1 MANDLFDARTV
12 LTTGSDEV
20 DIYSLKA
27 LNEKVD
33 GDVFS
38 LPFSIRVMLESLLR
52 NAGGKFVSEED
63 VEALAAWPE
72 SVGGE
77 LPYLPARVVMQD
89 FTGVPAV
96 VDLAA
101 MRSAMENVGGDPK
114 KINPLVPTDLVIDHS
129 VQVDAFGSPAA
140 LQFNAEREFE
150 RNRERYEFLKWGQQA
165 FDNFSVVPPATGII
179 HQVNLEYLAKGVV
192 VKDGVAMPDTLV
204 GTDSHTPMINGLG
217 VLGWGVG
224 GIEAEAVTLGQPY
237 YMLVPEVIGFKL
249 TGALQEGVTATDL
262 VLTVTQ
268 MLRAHGV
275 VGKFVEFYGDGL
287 SKLSLPDR
295 ATIANMS
302 PEFGATCTFFPVD
315 METLRYLRG
324 TGRDEGLV
332 ELVEAY
338 SHEQGLF
345 RTDEQPP
352 PRFSEML
359 ELDMHTVESS
369 LAGPRRP
376 QDRVA
381 LTDMQPSFRQ
391 ALADMVG
398 LDHALVRNG
407 KNGQAEDPHDE
418 ADEESFPASDT
429 PSQDP
434 LAGRAGGA
442 ASEAEGKEGGAVSTG
457 ESHDTDDTES
467 FPTSDAPAGAADATG
482 KGDADPTSGAE
493 PEADEPEAEPAGT
506 VTVTVD
512 GEELSL
518 KHGSAVIAAITSC
531 TNTSNPSVMMG
542 AGLLAK
548 KAVERGLTVAP
559 HVKTS
564 LAPGSKVVTEYLQ
577 TSGLLDPLEQLKF
590 DVVGYGC
597 TTCIGNSGPLAEEI
611 SAAVDENDLVVA
623 AVLSGNRNFEGRINP
638 DVRANYLASPPLV
651 VAYALAGTVDI
662 DLSKDPLG
670 EDKSGNPVYLKDV
683 WPSQEEVAREVEN
696 ALDPSIYNEQYA
708 DVYTGNEQWNNVEV
722 PEGDLYEWDPDSTYI
737 QEPSFF
743 KDMGPE
749 AEDLDDIEG
758 ARVLVQVG
766 DSVTTDHISPAGA
779 IPSKMP
785 AGQYLIEKGVDPR
798 NFNSYGSRRG
808 NHEVMVRGTFG
819 NIRLRNKLAGG
830 KEGGYTVHLPDGE
843 ETTIYEASLK
853 YQEENVP
860 LLVLAGKEYGSGS
873 SRDWAAKGSFL
884 LGIRAVIAE
893 SFERIHRSN
902 LIGMGVLPLQYV
914 EGESADS
921 LGLTGHESYDIKGLA
936 DLEPGKELTVRV
948 TGDDGDTKEFKVKAR
963 VDSPVEVEYLRN
975 GGILHTVLRQLLK
988 EGE

>member
-1 MANDLFDARTV
+1 MANDLFGTC
-12 LTTGSDEV
+12 TTLETDSADVEF
-20 DIYSLKA
+20 YSLRT
-27 LNEKVD
+27 LDENVD

-52 NAGGKFVSEED
+52 NAGGKFVSKED
-63 VEALAAWPE
+63 VEALASWPE

-77 LPYLPARVVMQD
+77 LAYLPARVVMQD

-101 MRSAMENVGGDPK
+101 MRSAMANVGGDPSR
-114 KINPLVPTDLVIDHS
+114 INPLVPTDLVIDHS

-179 HQVNLEYLAKGVV
+179 HQVNLEYLAKGVI

-204 GTDSHTPMINGLG
+204 GTDSHTTMINGLG

-249 TGALQEGVTATDL
+249 TGALREGVTATDL

-268 MLRAHGV
+268 MLRSHGV
-275 VGKFVEFYGDGL
+275 VGKFVEFYGGGL

-315 METLRYLRG
+315 TETLRYLRG
-324 TGRDEGLV
+324 TGRDEELV

-338 SHEQGLF
+338 SKEQGLW
-345 RTDEQPP
+345 RTDETPE
-352 PRFSEML
+352 PRFSET
-359 ELDMHTVESS
+359 LDLDLGSVEAS

-381 LTDMQPSFRQ
+381 LDEMQPSFRQ
-391 ALADMVG
+391 ALAEMVDP
-398 LDHALVRNG
+398 DHPLLGNG
-407 KNGQAEDPHDE
+407 REDAYDR
-418 ADEESFPASDT
+418 ADAESFPASDI
-429 PSQDP
+429 PNPDIPVAQGGP
-434 LAGRAGGA
+434 NEAGG
-442 ASEAEGKEGGAVSTG
+442 KQGGAVFTG
-457 ESHDTDDTES
+457 EGHTSDDTEA
-467 FPTSDAPAGAADATG
+467 FPASDTPAGASG
-482 KGDADPTSGAE
+482 VSNEGGGDPTSGGE
-493 PEADEPEAEPAGT
+493 PENGKSEAGPTGAI
-506 VTVTVD
+506 TVTVD

-518 KHGSAVIAAITSC
+518 RHGSAVIAAITSC

-542 AGLLAK
+542 AGLLAR
-548 KAVERGLTVAP
+548 KAVEKGLSVAP

-577 TSGLLDPLEQLKF
+577 TSGLLDPLEKLRF

-611 SAAVDENDLVVA
+611 SAAVEENDLVVA

-670 EDKSGNPVYLKDV
+670 EDEDGNPVYLQDI
-683 WPSQEEVAREVEN
+683 WPSQEEVAREIEN
-696 ALDPSIYNEQYA
+696 ALDPKIYKEQYA
-708 DVYTGNEQWNNVEV
+708 DVYTGNEQWNDVEV
-722 PEGDLYEWDPDSTYI
+722 PSGNLYEWDPDSTYI

-749 AEDLDDIEG
+749 AEDLKDIEG
-758 ARVLVQVG
+758 ARVLVKVG

-785 AGQYLIEKGVDPR
+785 AGQYLIQKGVDPR
-798 NFNSYGSRRG
+798 DFNSYGSRRG

-819 NIRLRNKLAGG
+819 NIRLRNQLVD
-830 KEGGYTVHLPDGE
+830 KEGGYTIHLPDGE
-843 ETTIYEASLK
+843 ETTIYEASLE
-853 YQEENVP
+853 YEEENVP
-860 LLVLAGKEYGSGS
+860 LVVLAGKEYGSGS

-884 LGIRAVIAE
+884 LGVRAVIAE

-902 LIGMGVLPLQYV
+902 LIGMGVLPLQFS
-914 EGESADS
+914 EGESAES
-921 LGLTGHESYDIKGLA
+921 LGLTGHESFDIAGLA
-936 DLEPGKELTVRV
+936 GLEPGKELTVKAISDE
-948 TGDDGDTKEFKVKAR
+948 GEEKEFQVKAR

-975 GGILHTVLRQLLK
+975 GGILQTVLRQMLEE
-988 EGE
+988 EG

>member
-1 MANDLFDARTV
+1 MANDSFGSRKSLK
-12 LTTGSDEV
+12 TGSGEV
-20 DIYSLKA
+20 TYYSLKT
-27 LNEKVD
+27 LDEKVE

-38 LPFSIRVMLESLLR
+38 QPFSIRVMLESLLR
-52 NAGGKFVSEED
+52 NAGGEFVSQED
-63 VEALAAWPE
+63 VEALASWPE

-89 FTGVPAV
+89 FTGVPAI

-101 MRSAMENVGGDPK
+101 MRSAMQAVGGDPK

-129 VQVDAFGSPAA
+129 VQVDAFGSAAA

-150 RNRERYEFLKWGQQA
+150 RNHERYEFLKWGQQA
-165 FDNFSVVPPATGII
+165 FDNFSVVPPATGIV
-179 HQVNLEYLAKGVV
+179 HQVNLEYLAKGVL

-204 GTDSHTPMINGLG
+204 GTDSHTTMINGLG

-275 VGKFVEFYGDGL
+275 VGKFVEFYGEGL
-287 SKLSLPDR
+287 SKLALPDR

-302 PEFGATCTFFPVD
+302 PEFGATCTYFPVD
-315 METLRYLRG
+315 AETTKYLRG
-324 TGRDEGLV
+324 TGRDEELI

-338 SHEQGLF
+338 YKEQGLW
-345 RTDEQPP
+345 RTDEQPE
-352 PRFSEML
+352 PRFSETL
-359 ELDMHTVESS
+359 ELDMDTVESS
-369 LAGPRRP
+369 LAGPTRP
-376 QDRVA
+376 QDRLSLADVKPA
-381 LTDMQPSFRQ
+381 FRQ
-391 ALADMVG
+391 ALAEMVG
-398 LDHALVRNG
+398 LDHALVSNG
-407 KNGQAEDPHDE
+407 SSNGHADANGE
-418 ADEESFPASDT
+418 ATAT
-429 PSQDP
+429 
-434 LAGRAGGA
+434 
-442 ASEAEGKEGGAVSTG
+442 STG
-457 ESHDTDDTES
+457 ESHTSDDTES
-467 FPTSDAPAGAADATG
+467 MEASDTPGGAADATG
-482 KGDADPTSGAE
+482 EGEADPTSGGESESDEPQAE
-493 PEADEPEAEPAGT
+493 PSGSI
-506 VTVTVD
+506 TVTVD
-512 GEELSL
+512 GEEIYL

-542 AGLLAK
+542 AGLVAK
-548 KAVERGLTVAP
+548 KAVEKGLSIAP

-577 TSGLLDPLEQLKF
+577 TADLLPYLEELKF

-611 SAAVDENDLVVA
+611 TQAVEENDLVVA

-638 DVRANYLASPPLV
+638 DVQANYLASPPLV

-662 DLSKDPLG
+662 DLSNDPLG
-670 EDKSGNPVYLKDV
+670 EDSDGNPVYLKDI
-683 WPSQEEVAREVEN
+683 WPSQEEVARAIEN
-696 ALDPSIYNEQYA
+696 ALDPEIYKNQYA
-708 DVYTGNEQWNNVEV
+708 NVYTGNEQWNEV
-722 PEGDLYEWDPDSTYI
+722 DVPSGDLFEWDPDSTYI

-743 KDMGPE
+743 KDLDPD
-749 AEDLDDIEG
+749 AADLKDIEG
-758 ARVLVQVG
+758 ARVLVKVG

-785 AGQYLIEKGVDPR
+785 AGKYLLEKGVESR
-798 NFNSYGSRRG
+798 EFNSFGSRRG

-819 NIRLRNKLAGG
+819 NIRLRNQLVEKQ
-830 KEGGYTVHLPDGE
+830 GGYTIHLPDGE

-853 YQEENVP
+853 YEEEGVP
-860 LLVLAGKEYGSGS
+860 LMVLAGKEYGSGS

-884 LGIRAVIAE
+884 LGVKAVIAE

-902 LIGMGVLPLQYV
+902 LIGMGVLPVQYA
-914 EGESADS
+914 EGENAES
-921 LGLTGHESYDIKGLA
+921 LGLTGHESFDITGLA
-936 DLEPGKELTVRV
+936 DLEPGKELTVKA
-948 TGDDGDTKEFKVKAR
+948 TSDDGDTKEFKVKAR

-975 GGILHTVLRQLLK
+975 GGILHTVLRQMLK
-988 EGE
+988 ESE

>member
-1 MANDLFDARTV
+1 MANDPFGAHKTLNTSSGDVELF
-12 LTTGSDEV
+12 
-20 DIYSLKA
+20 SLKT
-27 LNEKVD
+27 LDEKVD

-63 VEALAAWPE
+63 VEALANWPE
-72 SVGGE
+72 SIGGE
-77 LPYLPARVVMQD
+77 LAYLPARVIMQD
-89 FTGVPAV
+89 FTGVPAI

-101 MRSAMENVGGDPK
+101 MRSAMQNVGGDPS
-114 KINPLVPTDLVIDHS
+114 KISPLVPTDLVIDHS
-129 VQVDAFGSPAA
+129 VQVDAFGSAAA

-150 RNRERYEFLKWGQQA
+150 RNHERYEFLKWGQQA
-165 FDNFSVVPPATGII
+165 FDNFSVVPPATGIV
-179 HQVNLEYLAKGVV
+179 HQVNLEYLAKGVI

-204 GTDSHTPMINGLG
+204 GTDSHTTMINGLG

-237 YMLVPEVIGFKL
+237 YMLVPEVIGFRL

-275 VGKFVEFYGDGL
+275 VGKFVEFHGDGL

-315 METLRYLRG
+315 SETLKYLRG
-324 TGRDEGLV
+324 TGRAEELV

-338 SHEQGLF
+338 SKEQGIW
-345 RTDEQPP
+345 RTDESPE
-352 PRFSEML
+352 PRFSETL
-359 ELDMHTVESS
+359 ELDMDTVESS

-398 LDHALVRNG
+398 TDHALVQNG
-407 KNGQAEDPHDE
+407 SSNGHGDAYNH

-429 PSQDP
+429 PNPDISMGQ
-434 LAGRAGGA
+434 
-442 ASEAEGKEGGAVSTG
+442 
-457 ESHDTDDTES
+457 SHTSDDTES
-467 FPTSDAPAGAADATG
+467 MEASDTPSGAADATG
-482 KGDADPTSGAE
+482 EGEGDPTSGGE
-493 PEADEPEAEPAGT
+493 PEGDEPEAAPSGEI
-506 VTVTVD
+506 TVTVD
-512 GEELSL
+512 GEELHL
-518 KHGSAVIAAITSC
+518 RHGSAVIAAITSC

-548 KAVERGLTVAP
+548 KAVEKGLSVAP

-577 TSGLLDPLEQLKF
+577 TAGLMDPLEKLKF

-611 SAAVDENDLVVA
+611 SAAVEENDLVVA

-662 DLSKDPLG
+662 DLSKDSLG
-670 EDKSGNPVYLKDV
+670 EDSDGNPVYLKDI
-683 WPSQEEVAREVEN
+683 WPSQKEVADEIEN
-696 ALDPSIYNEQYA
+696 ALDPGIYRRQYA
-708 DVYTGNEQWNNVEV
+708 DVYTGNEQWNEVEV
-722 PEGDLYEWDPDSTYI
+722 PEGDLYAWDPDSTYI

-743 KDMGPE
+743 KDMRPDP
-749 AEDLDDIEG
+749 EDLKDIEG

-785 AGQYLIEKGVDPR
+785 AGKYLIEKGVDSR
-798 NFNSYGSRRG
+798 DFNSFGSRRG

-819 NIRLRNKLAGG
+819 NIRLRNQLAGG
-830 KEGGYTVHLPDGE
+830 KEGGYTVHFPDGE

-853 YQEENVP
+853 YQAEGVP

-884 LGIRAVIAE
+884 LGIRAAIAE

-902 LIGMGVLPLQYV
+902 LIGMGVVPLQYTD
-914 EGESADS
+914 GESADS
-921 LGLTGHESYDIKGLA
+921 LGLTGKESFDIAGLA
-936 DLEPGKELTVRV
+936 GLEAGADLTVKA
-948 TGDDGDTKEFKVKAR
+948 TSDDGEEKEFKVKAR

-975 GGILHTVLRQLLK
+975 GGILQTVLRQLLK
-988 EGE
+988 EEQ